1 MMQKTLSKN
10 HIIEQLKTDK
20 DFLKQNFGVIK
31 IGLFGS
37 YAKNQQT
44 QNSDIDLLVE
54 FQEPRFDW
62 IANLQAYMEQ
72 RFEKKIEIVRKRE
85 LSNSKFFD
93 RVEKDVIYA

>member
-1 MMQKTLSKN
+1 MMQKTLSKS

-62 IANLQAYMEQ
+62 IANLQVYMEQ

-85 LSNSKFFD
+85 LSDSKFFD
-93 RVEKDVIYA
+93 RVEKEVIYA

>member
-62 IANLQAYMEQ
+62 IANLQAYMEL

>member
-1 MMQKTLSKN
+1 MQKTLSKN

-54 FQEPRFDW
+54 FKEPRFDW
-62 IANLQAYMEQ
+62 IANLQVYMEQ

-85 LSNSKFFD
+85 LNNSKFFD
-93 RVEKDVIYA
+93 RVEKEVIYA

>member
-1 MMQKTLSKN
+1 MQKTLSKN
-10 HIIEQLKTDK
+10 HIIELLKTDK

-54 FQEPRFDW
+54 FKEPRFDW

-72 RFEKKIEIVRKRE
+72 KFEKKIEIVRKRE

-93 RVEKDVIYA
+93 RVEKEVIYA

>member
-1 MMQKTLSKN
+1 MQKTLSKN
-10 HIIEQLKTDK
+10 QIIEQLKSDK

-44 QNSDIDLLVE
+44 QHSDIDFLVE

-62 IANLQAYMEQ
+62 IANLQVYMEH
-72 RFEKKIEIVRKRE
+72 RFEKKIEIVRKRK

-93 RVEKDVIYA
+93 RIEKEIIYA